1 MKLGFF
7 MFIKSIPFIIAYLI
21 VIEILDSMPLVDGLA
36 QLFLALFIIPILSI
50 NFMNKMTV
58 ASFFEF
64 RILDSV
70 FTNFGDYIKVILK
83 SILLGLIFIIMIL
96 VLVGLPAGFF
106 TQDMFL
112 ADFYRRRV
120 KSN

>member
-1 MKLGFF
+1 